1 MANVKFLKGTQSK
14 FNGLTQFTDGAFY
27 LTTDTDRLYFAQS
40 STECVPLNQFI
51 RTVTAEE
58 FNALTTDQVSKGDYY
73 YIPENNIL
81 AVCSN
86 DSGSLTWT
94 QLNPDTNDNTTF
106 NEMNFEGSVTEN
118 TVTITEKLKEYNAI
132 TGKQTTNTLA
142 GDLKLKG
149 TNGIALTTA
158 NDAHSTTVTIEGDT
172 YSLSADMNG
181 AQQYEAGKAYEVG
194 DIIVLNGQYQRC
206 KTPVAADSN
215 TSAAAIVGSFEEL
228 NAGISLVSANGQ
240 ESSTF
245 GFKAG
250 DNVTINQFNGEIKIS
265 AKDTTLEKGSL
276 DVSNNTAQGF
286 DITVSDNGNNTVSG
300 TLNPVI
306 KVGSSGSSSSVH
318 FVNGEANLPV
328 YTTSEIDSKFKGLNG
343 MTYKGTVG
351 TSALLL
357 LPTSNVSSGDTYMVA
372 AADFEDKGIKAKNG
386 DLLIATGQ
394 EGADGYIPSN
404 GITWTHV
411 PSGDDSFKNSTY
423 EGIATPGSNTWG
435 VQEASSDQLVGDI
448 QFVAGTNMSIS
459 STLGGPDKD
468 DPTSIITTIQHGS
481 VGAGSVTSTTDAT
494 PPENPDVTNFTAVT
508 GIGRD
513 SNGHV
518 ASVTTKQFN
527 IKDTTYTF
535 GTGVENNK
543 IVTKLTDN
551 TNSGEQAVT
560 YGVTSSSLNVTTTAA
575 AANDVTVN
583 VELTWGSF

>member
-1 MANVKFLKGTQSK
+1 MANVKFLKGPQSN
-14 FNGLTQFTDGAFY
+14 FNGLTQFTEGAFY

-149 TNGIALTTA
+149 TNGIALTAENTEK
-158 NDAHSTTVTIEGDT
+158 STTITVEGDT
-172 YSLSADMNG
+172 YSLSANMND
-181 AQQYEAGKAYEVG
+181 AQQYEAGKAYNAG
-194 DIIVLNGQYQRC
+194 DIIVFNGQYCRC
-206 KTPVAADSN
+206 KENIASGAN
-215 TSAAAIVGSFEEL
+215 TSAAAVQNSFEPL

-250 DNVTINQFNGEIKIS
+250 DNVTINQFNGEIKVS
-265 AKDTTLEKGSL
+265 AEDTTLDGGSL
-276 DVSNNTAQGF
+276 NISNNTTQGF
-286 DITVSDNGNNTVSG
+286 DIDVTDSKGFKVSG
-300 TLNPVI
+300 TLDPVI
-306 KVGSSGSSSSVH
+306 KVGGSSVN
-318 FVNGEANLPV
+318 FVNGEADLPV

-351 TSALLL
+351 TSSLTL

-372 AADFEDKGIKAKNG
+372 VANFEVGDINAKNG
-386 DLLIATGQ
+386 DLFIATGT
-394 EGADGYIPSN
+394 EGADGYIPSDR
-404 GITWTHV
+404 ITWTHV
-411 PSGDDSFKNSTY
+411 PSGDDSFENSTY

-435 VQEASSDQLVGDI
+435 IQEASSDQLIGDI
-448 QFVAGTNMSIS
+448 QFVAGANMSIS
-459 STLGGPDKD
+459 STLGGGSKT
-468 DPTSIITTIQHGS
+468 DPASMITTIQHGS
-481 VGAGSVTSTTDAT
+481 VGAGDVTSTTNAT
-494 PPENPDVTNFTAVT
+494 PAENPDVTKFTAVT

-535 GTGVENNK
+535 GTGVEKNK

-551 TNSGEQAVT
+551 TNAGEQAVT
-560 YGVTSSSLNVTTTAA
+560 YGVTSSSLNVTTSAA

-583 VELTWGSF
+583 VELEWGQF

>member
-1 MANVKFLKGTQSK
+1 MANVKFLKGTQEK
-14 FNGLTQFTDGAFY
+14 FNSLTQFTDGAFY

-51 RTVTAEE
+51 RTVTWDQ
-58 FNALTTDQVSKGDYY
+58 FNALTTTQVAKGDYY
-73 YIPENNIL
+73 YVPEKNIL
-81 AVCSN
+81 AVCKDN
-86 DSGSLTWT
+86 NATLTWT
-94 QLNPDTNDNTTF
+94 QLNPDTNTNTTF
-106 NEMNFEGSVTEN
+106 DEINFESSVTDN

-132 TGKQTTNTLA
+132 AAAQTGKTVD

-149 TNGIALTTA
+149 TNGVALTA
-158 NDAHSTTVTIEGDT
+158 ENDGAGSTTVTIEGDT
-172 YSLSADMNG
+172 YSLSSNMNK
-181 AQQYEAGKAYEVG
+181 AQQYEASKAYNVG
-194 DIIVLNGQYQRC
+194 DIIVINGKYQRC
-206 KTPVAADSN
+206 KTPVASDNN
-215 TSAAAIVGSFEEL
+215 TSAAAIIGSFEEL

-240 ESSTF
+240 ASSTF
-245 GFKAG
+245 GFKKGA
-250 DNVTINQFNGEIKIS
+250 NVDIGQTDGQITIS
-265 AKDTTLEKGSL
+265 AVDTTLGKGSL
-276 DVSNNTAQGF
+276 VVSNNASQGF
-286 DITVSDNGNNTVSG
+286 DIEVSDSGNNKVSG

-306 KVGSSGSSSSVH
+306 KVGGSSVN

-351 TSALLL
+351 TSALVL

-372 AADFEDKGIKAKNG
+372 TASFEDKGIKAKNG

-481 VGAGSVTSTTDAT
+481 VGAASVTSTTDAT
-494 PPENPDVTNFTAVT
+494 GGATAPTKTVTAVT

-527 IKDTTYTF
+527 IQDTTYTF
-535 GTGVENNK
+535 GAGVENKK
-543 IVTKLTDN
+543 IVTTLKDQSN
-551 TNSGEQAVT
+551 TEQTVS

-583 VELTWGSF
+583 VELEWGSF